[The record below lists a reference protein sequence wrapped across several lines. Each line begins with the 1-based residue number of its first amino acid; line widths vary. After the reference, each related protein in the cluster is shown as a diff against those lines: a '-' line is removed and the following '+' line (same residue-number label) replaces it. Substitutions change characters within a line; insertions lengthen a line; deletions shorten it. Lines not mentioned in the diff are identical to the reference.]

1 MFKPS
6 SGREVESGLW
16 EHFVYEAADN
26 KSRCCV
32 HTVAGKDVENYKCG
46 TLIVGIY
53 VHQSGTEQVL
63 IWNVV
68 FYHKVN
74 RQYVKSH

>member
-6 SGREVESGLW
+6 SGRKVESGAW
-16 EHFVYEAADN
+16 EHFVYEAADD

-32 HTVAGKDVENYKCG
+32 RTVALKYAENNECG
-46 TLIVGIY
+46 TLIV
-53 VHQSGTEQVL
+53 GTEQVL

-68 FYHKVN
+68 FSLK
-74 RQYVKSH
+74 